1 MALITP
7 LRPALDRGVI
17 DEEDGPV
24 LGPNK
29 LVSKLGKKSSSSL
42 VVLLRKL
49 QPDDDIAY
57 NGHVCPH

>member
-7 LRPALDRGVI
+7 FRPALDRGVI

-24 LGPNK
+24 FGPNE
-29 LVSKLGKKSSSSL
+29 LVSTLGKKSSSSL
-42 VVLLRKL
+42 GVHFRKL

-57 NGHVCPH
+57 NGHVCLH